1 VGVTTDATHTLE
13 LAHSENSNTPEGSRA
28 ELMRILVTGG
38 AGFIGSNLVDVLME
52 QGHEV
57 TVIDNLSVG
66 KASSIEHHLESNHF
80 HFVNDSILNVSTLER
95 LIHQADLIYHLAA
108 VVGPKYVVEDPL
120 GTIITNVRGTENV
133 LELAFKYWV
142 KTVVASSSEVYGK
155 STAVPLQEDDDRVL
169 GSTTVGRWSYSDAKA
184 IDEYFALAYAKKGL
198 PVSVVRYF
206 NAYGPRLDPRGY
218 GSVIAKFLTQALQ
231 GDPLT
236 VYDDGQQTRCFTYI
250 ADTVRGTML
259 AATVK
264 EAMGQVFNIGSNREK
279 TVLELAQMIQQLTG
293 SASEVVH
300 VPFETAYGPA
310 FEETRRR
317 VPDVTR
323 AREVLG
329 FETHVS
335 LEQGLQRTLEWFRD
349 REIG

>member
-1 VGVTTDATHTLE
+1 
-13 LAHSENSNTPEGSRA
+13 
-28 ELMRILVTGG
+28 MRILVTGG
-38 AGFIGSNLVDVLME
+38 AGFIGSNLVDVLTE

-66 KASSIEHHLESNHF
+66 KIANIEHHLKSKHF
-80 HFVNDSILNVSTLER
+80 HFVNDTILNAATLER
-95 LIHQADLIYHLAA
+95 LIRQADLIYHLAA

-142 KTVVASSSEVYGK
+142 KTVIASSSEIYGK
-155 STAVPLQEDDDRVL
+155 STAVPLSEDDDRIL
-169 GSTTVGRWSYSDAKA
+169 GPTTVGRWSYSDAKA

-198 PVSVVRYF
+198 PVAVVRYF

-218 GSVIAKFLTQALQ
+218 GSVIARFITQALR
-231 GDPLT
+231 GEPLT
-236 VYDDGQQTRCFTYI
+236 VYDDGRQSRCFTYV
-250 ADTVRGTML
+250 ADTIRGTIL

-264 EAMGQVFNIGSNREK
+264 EAAGQIFNIGSNRE
-279 TVLELAQMIQQLTG
+279 TTILELTALIRQLTS
-293 SASEVVH
+293 SASEIVH
-300 VPFETAYGPA
+300 VPYETAYGPA

-317 VPDVTR
+317 VPDATR

-329 FETHVS
+329 FEAQTP
-335 LEQGLQRTLEWFRD
+335 LEEGLRRTLEWFR
-349 REIG
+349 GTVTW